1 LSQCDWEWEW
11 EWESETGGNGN
22 EGPKGI
28 PCGRAEPTTK
38 CLQDVSSSSTLL
50 ELQLPVSPFGQAS
63 QPSQSSQLVVQ
74 LAGVEIFSTHTERQ
88 MDGHS
93 SWGMGRKRG
102 IKASCSN
109 A

>member
-63 QPSQSSQLVVQ
+63 QSSQLVVQ
-74 LAGVEIFSTHTERQ
+74 LAGVEIFSTHRTS
-88 MDGHS
+88 DGRTFLL
-93 SWGMGRKRG
+93 GNGQEKG
-102 IKASCSN
+102 N
-109 A
+109 